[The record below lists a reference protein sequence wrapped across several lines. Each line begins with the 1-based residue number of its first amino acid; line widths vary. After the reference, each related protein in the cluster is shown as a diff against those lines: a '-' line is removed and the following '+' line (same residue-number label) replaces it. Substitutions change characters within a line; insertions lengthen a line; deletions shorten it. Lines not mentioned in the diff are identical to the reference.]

1 MAKKVLVV
9 ILGLCILAA
18 AGADV
23 YLCMVLAR
31 SDKVRTYS
39 EQQTENTAK
48 ADGTENDNQ
57 QTEEQNAEEQDT
69 GVAASMDGFSA
80 GVPQM
85 PETDNKA
92 AVNDEASRE
101 NEAPADN
108 TAAEGNAEEEELSNA
123 DYILPYSDSKYYK
136 KKDLKK
142 LTRQEVKLARNEIY
156 ARHGRRFTIDE
167 SVREYFEGKNWYQPT
182 VDEVSDSEFNKYEI
196 ANRDLII
203 AYEKEKKWR

>member
-1 MAKKVLVV
+1 MAKKVLAV

-39 EQQTENTAK
+39 KQQTENTAE
-48 ADGTENDNQ
+48 ADKNENDNQ
-57 QTEEQNAEEQDT
+57 ESGEQDT
-69 GVAASMDGFSA
+69 GIVASMDGFSA

-85 PETDNKA
+85 PETDNTA
-92 AVNDEASRE
+92 AVNDEASGE

-108 TAAEGNAEEEELSNA
+108 TAAEGNAEEEELSDA

-167 SVREYFEGKNWYQPT
+167 SVREYFEGKDWYQPT